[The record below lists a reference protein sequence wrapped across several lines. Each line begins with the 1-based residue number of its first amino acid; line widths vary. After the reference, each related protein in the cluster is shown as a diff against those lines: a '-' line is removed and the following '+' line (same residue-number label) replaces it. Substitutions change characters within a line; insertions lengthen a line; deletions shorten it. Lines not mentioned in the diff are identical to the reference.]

1 MRRVKSALLR
11 LLRRLGLLGLAFRG
25 FERVQALRAGP
36 DPVPD
41 DGLPLPPPE
50 LRVRVAW
57 TGDASWFLESGRL
70 AAESI
75 RDALARHGT
84 ALDDLESLLDFGC
97 GCGRVTRRWA
107 DLRGVAGSDTSG
119 EAVEW
124 CRRNLPFAR
133 FEVNGLE
140 PPLAFDDESFDLV
153 HALSVFT
160 HLTEPLQ
167 HAWIAELRRVLR
179 PGGLLLLTT
188 HGRAYRDRLSA
199 DERTRFAA
207 GEIVVRWA
215 ELPGS
220 NLCSAYHSP
229 DALRRLA
236 EGFVILEHVEEG
248 AVGNPRQDQSLL
260 RHTG

>member
-1 MRRVKSALLR
+1 LRRVRPALLR
-11 LLRRLGLLGLAFRG
+11 LLQRLGLLGLSFRA

-36 DPVPD
+36 DPVAD
-41 DGLPLPPPE
+41 DGLPLPPAQ

-57 TGDASWFLESGRL
+57 TADAHWFLESGRL
-70 AAESI
+70 AADSI
-75 RDALARHGT
+75 RDALARHDV
-84 ALDDLESLLDFGC
+84 ALDELDSILDFGC

-107 DLRGVAGSDTSG
+107 SLRNVAGSDTSAT
-119 EAVEW
+119 AVDW
-124 CRRNLPFAR
+124 CRSNLAFAR

-140 PPLAFDDESFDLV
+140 PPLAFEDDSFDFV

-179 PGGLLLLTT
+179 PRGLLLLTT
-188 HGRAYRDRLSA
+188 HGRAYLDRLTP
-199 DERTRFAA
+199 DERARFGA

-215 ELPGS
+215 DLTGS
-220 NLCSAYHSP
+220 NLCSAYHSA

-236 EGFVILEHVEEG
+236 AGFEILEHVEEG
-248 AVGNPRQDQSLL
+248 AMGNPRQDQSLL
-260 RHTG
+260 RRSG